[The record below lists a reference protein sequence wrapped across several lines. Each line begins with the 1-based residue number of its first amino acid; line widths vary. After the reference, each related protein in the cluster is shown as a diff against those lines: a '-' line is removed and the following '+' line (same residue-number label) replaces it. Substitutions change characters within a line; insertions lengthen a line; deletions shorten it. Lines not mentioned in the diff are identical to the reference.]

1 MAQKGTSVDKSVKSA
16 TPGLFHA
23 ELAEMGKKSV
33 DTIIHM
39 QRELC
44 DAFGEMNQEWFA
56 RAQAEANLAS
66 ELATRLTTARS
77 VPDTAIMYQEWM
89 GRRMELFAENNR
101 RFVADSQKFI
111 EDSRRFVAHSQKFME
126 ASARFLSGG
135 FGGRSTEH

>member
-33 DTIIHM
+33 DAIIHM

-56 RAQAEANLAS
+56 RAQAEANL
-66 ELATRLTTARS
+66 RVRARHQTDDRPLGS
-77 VPDTAIMYQEWM
+77 RHGDHVSGVD
-89 GRRMELFAENNR
+89 GS
-101 RFVADSQKFI
+101 ADGAVCR
-111 EDSRRFVAHSQKFME
+111 E
-126 ASARFLSGG
+126 
-135 FGGRSTEH
+135 